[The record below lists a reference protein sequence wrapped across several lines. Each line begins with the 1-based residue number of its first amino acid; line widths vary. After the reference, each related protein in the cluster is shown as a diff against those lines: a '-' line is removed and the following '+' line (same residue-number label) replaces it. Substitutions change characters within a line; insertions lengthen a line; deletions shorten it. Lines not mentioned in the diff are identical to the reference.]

1 MKVALAGATGNLGR
15 PILKALLDAGL
26 LVTVLSRTTGN
37 SPPPATHPN
46 LVVKK
51 VEFDSVPDLKQALE
65 GVEVVVSCLA
75 TIAIGSQN
83 PLIDAA
89 EAVGVKRFIPAEFG
103 MDSLNPLCA
112 QLPVCIPKVSTQA
125 YLLEKH
131 KSNPDFT
138 WTSVANGLF
147 LDWGMEVGFIIDPRS
162 RTATL
167 YNGGDVPF
175 SVTLLADIAKA
186 VLGIINNQAKTIN
199 RVVYVHST
207 VTTQNKLIQYAKE
220 KDGREWT
227 TTTKSTAQILEESL
241 AEMDRVAQG
250 TRDIAAAMLGFSA
263 CGMWDLEYGCDFSD
277 RLDNE
282 VLGIREL
289 GEPDLKKLVQSFVV
303 E

>member
-1 MKVALAGATGNLGR
+1 MKVALAGASGNLGR

-26 LVTVLSRTTGN
+26 LVTVLSRKTGN
-37 SPPPATHPN
+37 SPPPAPHPN
-46 LVVKK
+46 LVAKK
-51 VEFDSVPDLKQALE
+51 VDFDSVPDLKQALE

-112 QLPVCIPKVSTQA
+112 ELPVCKPKVSTQA
-125 YLLEKH
+125 YLLEKY

-138 WTSVANGLF
+138 WTSIANGLF
-147 LDWGMEVGFIIDPRS
+147 LDWGIEVGFLIDPGS

-175 SVTLLADIAKA
+175 SVTLLSDIAKA
-186 VLGIINNQAKTIN
+186 VLGIINNQAETRN
-199 RVVYVHST
+199 RVVYIHST
-207 VTTQNKLIQYAKE
+207 LTTQNKLIQYAKE
-220 KDGREWT
+220 KDDREWT
-227 TTTKSTAQILEESL
+227 VTTKSTAQVLEESL
-241 AEMDRVAQG
+241 AELEKAAQG
-250 TRDIAAAMLGFSA
+250 TGDIGAAMIGFSA
-263 CGMWDLEYGCDFSD
+263 CGMWDPKCGCDFSD

-289 GEPDLKKLVQSFVV
+289 SESDLKKLVQSFVP

>member
-15 PILKALLDAGL
+15 PILKVLLDAGL
-26 LVTVLSRTTGN
+26 LVTVLSRATGN

-51 VEFDSVPDLKQALE
+51 VDFDSVPDLKQALE

-75 TIAIGSQN
+75 TTAIGSQN

-103 MDSLNPLCA
+103 MDPLNPLCA
-112 QLPVCIPKVSTQA
+112 QLPVCKPKVSTQA
-125 YLLEKH
+125 YLLEKY
-131 KSNPDFT
+131 KSNTNFT
-138 WTSVANGLF
+138 WTGVANGLF
-147 LDWGMEVGFIIDPRS
+147 LDWGMEVGFIIDPAK

-175 SVTLLADIAKA
+175 SVTLLDDIAKA
-186 VLGIINNQAKTIN
+186 VLGIIRNQAKTVN
-199 RVVYVHST
+199 RVVYIHST
-207 VTTQNKLIQYAKE
+207 VTTQNMLIQYAKE

-227 TTTKSTAQILEESL
+227 TAVKSTAQVLEESL
-241 AEMDRVAQG
+241 AEMDRAAQG
-250 TRDIAAAMLGFSA
+250 TGDLATAMLGFSV
-263 CGMWDLEYGCDFSD
+263 CGMWDPAYGCDFSD

-282 VLGIREL
+282 VLGIQEL
-289 GEPDLKKLVQSFVV
+289 SESDLKKLVQSFVV